1 MAFGN
6 SSFDEILSTTL
17 KNYVPRL
24 TDNIFSARP
33 LFYALTNG
41 QTMRRI
47 GGGAKIVVPV
57 LGKTNGTAAS
67 YSGTDTIS
75 TTASDGM
82 TAAEYDWGQ
91 YAVTV
96 TISGIEEAK
105 NNGEEQIID
114 LLEGKIFQA
123 QETVIS
129 NMNAMLFSNGEGN
142 TQKDWNGIGNLVQD
156 GAVTNSNGAA
166 QTRLRTIGGID
177 SSDSDNA
184 WWRST
189 VTDHTTN
196 SGNLSLAAMGTLYN
210 TVSVGNDQ
218 PTIIMTS
225 QQGYEAYEALLTSN
239 VRYTDTDMANSGFQN
254 LMFKGAPVVFDD
266 DCPAGTDQS
275 NHSGSGR
282 VYMLNTK
289 YIQLVAHSDVWFKPT
304 PFVRPTNQDSVF
316 SQILCYGQLTISN
329 RARQGF
335 LDNVLDA

>member
-17 KNYVPRL
+17 KNYVPKL

-57 LGKTNGTAAS
+57 LGKTNATASS
-67 YSGTDTIS
+67 YSGTDTIA

-82 TAAEYDWGQ
+82 TAAEFDWKQ

-105 NNGEEQIID
+105 NSGDEQIID

-123 QETVIS
+123 QESVIQ
-129 NMNAMLFSNGEGN
+129 NMNTMLFGAASGS
-142 TQKDWNGIGNLVQD
+142 DWNGIQD
-156 GAVTNSNGAA
+156 VVGTSN
-166 QTRLRTIGGID
+166 TFGGID
-177 SSDSDNA
+177 SSDGDNA

-189 VTDHTTN
+189 VTDHAEA
-196 SGNLSLAAMGTLYN
+196 NLSLNAMGSLYN
-210 TVSVGNDQ
+210 TISEGNDQ
-218 PTIIMTS
+218 PTIIVTS
-225 QQGYEAYEALLTSN
+225 QLGYEAYEALLTNN

-266 DCPAGTDQS
+266 DIPAGTT
-275 NHSGSGR
+275 SGSGR
-282 VYMLNTK
+282 MYMLNTK

-304 PFVRPTNQDSVF
+304 PFVRPTNQDAVF
-316 SQILCYGQLTISN
+316 SQILCYGQLTASN
-329 RARQGF
+329 RKRQGL
-335 LDNVLDA
+335 LDDIGDAA

>member
-17 KNYVPRL
+17 KNYVPKL
-24 TDNIFSARP
+24 TDNIFGARP
-33 LFYALTNG
+33 LFYALTDG
-41 QTMRRI
+41 QSMRRV

-57 LGKTNGTAAS
+57 LGKTNATASS
-67 YSGTDTIS
+67 YSGTDAINI
-75 TTASDGM
+75 TASDGM

-129 NMNAMLFSNGEGN
+129 NMNAMLFADGTGN
-142 TQKDWNGIGNLVQD
+142 SGKDWNGIDNLVS
-156 GAVTNSNGAA
+156 AVG
-166 QTRLRTIGGID
+166 TIGGID
-177 SSDSDNA
+177 ATDSDNS

-189 VTDHTTN
+189 VTDHADA
-196 SGNLSLAAMGTLYN
+196 NLSLNAMGSLYN

-218 PTIIMTS
+218 PTIIITS
-225 QQGYEAYEALLTSN
+225 QLGYEAYEALLTSN

-266 DCPAGTDQS
+266 DIPAGTTL
-275 NHSGSGR
+275 GSGR
-282 VYMLNTK
+282 MYMLNTK
-289 YIQLVAHSDVWFKPT
+289 YLSLVGHSDVWFKPT
-304 PFVRPTNQDSVF
+304 PFVRPNNLDAVY
-316 SQILCYGQLTISN
+316 SQILCYGQLTCSN
-329 RARQGF
+329 RARQGL
-335 LDNVLDA
+335 LDDIGDAA